1 MFVQETVE
9 NKIDSF
15 PYMEAFCFKYYGWPT
30 FLNFFL

>member
-15 PYMEAFCFKYYGWPT
+15 PYMEAFCFKYYG
-30 FLNFFL
+30 